1 MADTNETVTAVYGSS
16 EIEVYDGHIDSA
28 LHLEDMSGYS
38 YRLGTLPLPD
48 DKFVFSIWAMAVDD
62 MSLTINMLGHEE
74 TVALANNTWQK
85 ITIYNAT
92 PNKDTDGN
100 VVRYI
105 DITPVYADASNEN
118 DLYLYKA
125 MLETGNMASDWS
137 PAPEDEEEERLEL
150 AERVTR
156 AEQKIEDDNIVSIV
170 TRSDTYRSNLESLHD
185 AVTEDITT
193 KVTQL
198 NDSITNEFTN
208 VRTTYD
214 GAKEYTDAARA
225 WQRFD
230 SDGIHLGKQD
240 NPFTMDLSNEELAF
254 SDNGSK
260 VAYINNQTMHITNAE
275 VMSKMTL
282 GKFAFVP
289 TDTGMALIYVG

>member
-48 DKFVFSIWAMAVDD
+48 DQFVFSIWAMAVDD
-62 MSLTINMLGHEE
+62 MSLTIDVLGHEE
-74 TVALANNTWQK
+74 TVALTNNTWQK

-92 PNKDTDGN
+92 PNKDEDGN

-125 MLETGNMASDWS
+125 MLETGNRASDWS
-137 PAPEDEEEERLEL
+137 PAPEDEEGERLEL

-156 AEQKIEDDNIVSIV
+156 AEQKIEDDSIVSIV
-170 TRSDTYRSNLESLHD
+170 TRSDTYRSNLENLHD